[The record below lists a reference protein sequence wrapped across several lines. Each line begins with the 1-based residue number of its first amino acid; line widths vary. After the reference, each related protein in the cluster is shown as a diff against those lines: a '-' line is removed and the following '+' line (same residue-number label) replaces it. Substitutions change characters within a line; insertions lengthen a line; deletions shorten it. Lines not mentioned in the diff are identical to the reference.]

1 MSDPRPEGARLD
13 LREEPDGVLFIT
25 VVGDI
30 SEQMARTITAAC
42 QRLRD
47 SGRDVLVLSD
57 ARGNGAISPQA
68 RKAFAEGLSS
78 ARLDAVALF
87 GASFSLRVIGTLIFK
102 SMNLLAQ
109 RSHSIAFF
117 DTEGEARA
125 WLLAQRDAL
134 RAGRQPGA

>member
-13 LREEPDGVLFIT
+13 LREEPDGVLFVAI
-25 VVGDI
+25 VGDI
-30 SEQMARTITAAC
+30 SEQMARAITAAC
-42 QRLRD
+42 QRMRD

-57 ARGNGAISPQA
+57 ARGNGALPPPA

-78 ARLDAVALF
+78 ARLDAVAVF
-87 GASFSLRVIGTLIFK
+87 GASFSLRVIGTLVLK

-109 RSHSIAFF
+109 RSHAIAFF

-134 RAGRQPGA
+134 RAGRRPGA